1 MNVIPHV
8 VTVEEGGLITL
19 RMAKPAGSQVR
30 VWIVDEDVASDD
42 ALELA
47 RWQEQAGTA
56 AQVLTDPAEEVWND
70 L

>member
-19 RMAKPAGSQVR
+19 RIAKPAGSQVR

-47 RWQEQAGTA
+47 RWQEQAGA
-56 AQVLTDPAEEVWND
+56 VAQVLTDPAEEVWND